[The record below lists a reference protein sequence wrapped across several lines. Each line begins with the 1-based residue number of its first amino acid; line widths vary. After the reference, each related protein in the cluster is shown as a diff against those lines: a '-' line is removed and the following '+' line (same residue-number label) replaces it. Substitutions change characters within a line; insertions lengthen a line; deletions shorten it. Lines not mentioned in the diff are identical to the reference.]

1 MIDFDMSVR
10 LRIGNEDIDGKPS
23 SSLLSRLKGS
33 IISKYDAI
41 RSFIDFIA
49 HDDIVNYRYTY
60 EEGSDAYMIL
70 YDSKYPEGY
79 YHNAVNKKEWFYKTH
94 DANGNSVAVFS
105 IQESYAE
112 NTVQRM
118 EGQQMARTNILQS
131 TSISEIYLTN
141 CDESNIDPYI
151 PLRLSYDQNGY
162 GYYHYGRQSK
172 FQRILDYVDPLTESF
187 NNEIAGINEWLANH
201 EDEEDD
207 PINLAVIQQ
216 REEMQRAIERNN
228 NRKNRR
234 VHRNRN

>member
-1 MIDFDMSVR
+1 MIDFDMSIR
-10 LRIGNEDIDGKPS
+10 LRIGNEVIDGKES
-23 SSLLSRLKGS
+23 SSLFSRLKES
-33 IISKYDAI
+33 IMSRYDSI
-41 RSFIDFIA
+41 VSFMYFLA
-49 HDDIVNYRYTY
+49 NDDVVNYRYTY
-60 EEGSDAYMIL
+60 EEGGDAYMIL
-70 YDSKYPEGY
+70 YDGKYPEGY
-79 YHNAVNKKEWFYKTH
+79 YHNAVNKQEWFYKTH
-94 DANGNSVAVFS
+94 DINGNSVAVFS
-105 IQESYAE
+105 IQASYVE

-131 TSISEIYLTN
+131 KSISEIYLTN

-216 REEMQRAIERNN
+216 REEIRRSVERNN
-228 NRKNRR
+228 NRKHKR
-234 VHRNRN
+234 VQRNRN